1 MIASTRIP
9 RIIINTSVNA
19 GINTINPFTLLRMKG
34 TNPSLTITGQ
44 GNKGAMAQ
52 LNLSASDTTT
62 SLPNCSL
69 IATDTGFFGATFQME
84 VSPHYQCQAGKVPL
98 NLILKKKQE
107 ILVLLEQHFK
117 LKKKAGTDAK
127 GQFKSL
133 HIDNAES
140 VGNRKIG

>member
-1 MIASTRIP
+1 MGVVRLFYRNVNASTRIP

-52 LNLSASDTTT
+52 LNLSSSDTTT

-84 VSPHYQCQAGKVPL
+84 VSPHCQCQAGKVPL
-98 NLILKKKQE
+98 NLI
-107 ILVLLEQHFK
+107 
-117 LKKKAGTDAK
+117 
-127 GQFKSL
+127 
-133 HIDNAES
+133 
-140 VGNRKIG
+140 

>member
-69 IATDTGFFGATFQME
+69 IATDTGSFGATFQME
-84 VSPHYQCQAGKVPL
+84 Q
-98 NLILKKKQE
+98 
-107 ILVLLEQHFK
+107 
-117 LKKKAGTDAK
+117 KKAGTDAK

-140 VGNRKIG
+140 VGNRNIG

>member
-1 MIASTRIP
+1 MGVVRLFYRNVNASTRIP

-84 VSPHYQCQAGKVPL
+84 VSPHLPVPGWQSAPEL
-98 NLILKKKQE
+98 DFLKK
-107 ILVLLEQHFK
+107 
-117 LKKKAGTDAK
+117 
-127 GQFKSL
+127 S
-133 HIDNAES
+133 
-140 VGNRKIG
+140 RKYWFFWSNISN